1 MKLPQASIYSK
12 RLFLILLYPAQEES
26 IPAISSETI
35 FGRMKLEN
43 IVLAERDET
52 MELIKKDT
60 NEIILTMG
68 TGNIYRMVKGIIEY
82 VQIV

>member
-1 MKLPQASIYSK
+1 
-12 RLFLILLYPAQEES
+12 
-26 IPAISSETI
+26 
-35 FGRMKLEN
+35 MKLEN